1 MFHMTLTTLSHYHKT
16 INLAMLSVNIITMFW
31 ESNGDNEADRL
42 CINSETKVL
51 VHPTTLNTMSRI
63 L

>member
-1 MFHMTLTTLSHYHKT
+1 MFHMTLTTLSHHHKT

-31 ESNGDNEADRL
+31 ESNGDNEVDRL
-42 CINSETKVL
+42 CINSETKVS
-51 VHPTTLNTMSRI
+51 VHPTTLNTTSRI